1 MKFIFVLLTVCT
13 VAQSHYSDFD
23 VNPVDPAT
31 QYDGSSI
38 RTDFEYE
45 LAQQF
50 TARKIAIY
58 KSWTACKKV
67 FTDVPDKDTSD
78 IFQNPLSGNER
89 DVTDKAKC
97 LVDCIMNKTGVMS
110 EKGFDVDKYM
120 EHIKQLRYNYTTFDI
135 NSKSID
141 EKDKLLDTISRRAIM
156 LPSYR
161 PNVQS
166 YAILCKRKSP
176 HPNLCNDLIE
186 SYALAARECKK
197 LENRSKNTCE
207 ASFTLMRC
215 IMEENRSR
223 SFNGPFYPVSF
234 AMRRTMFD

>member
-1 MKFIFVLLTVCT
+1 
-13 VAQSHYSDFD
+13 
-23 VNPVDPAT
+23 
-31 QYDGSSI
+31 
-38 RTDFEYE
+38 
-45 LAQQF
+45 
-50 TARKIAIY
+50 
-58 KSWTACKKV
+58 
-67 FTDVPDKDTSD
+67 
-78 IFQNPLSGNER
+78 
-89 DVTDKAKC
+89 
-97 LVDCIMNKTGVMS
+97 MS
-110 EKGFDVDKYM
+110 NKGFDVDKYM

-197 LENRSKNTCE
+197 LENRSNNTWVIASCWLKGAGSLIKNGFLRFSCE

-223 SFNGPFYPVSF
+223 TFNGPFYPVSF